1 VHPQDGHW
9 FAVTH
14 ALQARIPSGKLA
26 AQHMVWGVPWAL
38 TRRNS
43 PRRPPGPDSN
53 ENVQPNARVSITS
66 SAAPTPKLAAAR
78 ACHQAAGQPYSPRS
92 NPFAPRPETRTPA
105 GAVTRRLSMR
115 SSASLTASSS
125 GLPAVGELP
134 RDASGARLRAGQA
147 RLHAAQCLHDLAR
160 SAAWIWDWVPSW
172 RAARELCTL
181 GCTTGG
187 SVTCPS
193 AALWLGEP
201 AATRHSRARLHG
213 LHPSDP
219 QPLQPCT
226 ATTWDACTQGLH
238 PNPTLTP
245 GS

>member
-147 RLHAAQCLHDLAR
+147 RLHAAQCLHGLAR
-160 SAAWIWDWVPSW
+160 SAAWIWDWAALLAGRPRAVHAWVHYGRFCDLPVRCAVAW
-172 RAARELCTL
+172 RASCH
-181 GCTTGG
+181 
-187 SVTCPS
+187 P
-193 AALWLGEP
+193 AL
-201 AATRHSRARLHG
+201 
-213 LHPSDP
+213 
-219 QPLQPCT
+219 
-226 ATTWDACTQGLH
+226 QGLAAWSA
-238 PNPTLTP
+238 PE
-245 GS
+245 